1 MLLPATPR
9 LAQQLQFLVEI
20 DKLKLILRRNPLC
33 SDPRRENDAEHCWH
47 LLAMAAVLAE
57 YAPGPVDL
65 LRVMQMLLVHDLVEI
80 DAGDTFI
87 YDAQGLSTQTD
98 RELKAAERI
107 FPLLPVD
114 QALEFRALWDE
125 FERAETTDAQFAHA
139 LDRLQP
145 VLANFIHS
153 GGAWK
158 EHHVT
163 SEQILQRV
171 QKIHRGAPTLG
182 AYAEELVR
190 KLVEDGHLV

>member
-1 MLLPATPR
+1 MSSPTVPR
-9 LAQQLQFLVEI
+9 LSQQLHFLVEI

-33 SDPRRENDAEHCWH
+33 NDPRRENDAEHCWH
-47 LLAMAAVLAE
+47 LLAMATVLAE
-57 YAPGPVDL
+57 YAPAPVHL

-87 YDAQGLSTQTD
+87 YDAQGLSTQAE

-107 FPLLPVD
+107 FPLLPPD
-114 QALEFRALWDE
+114 QAAEYRGLWDE
-125 FERAETTDAQFAHA
+125 FEAAQTPDAQFAHA

-145 VLANFIHS
+145 VLANAIHS

-163 SEQILQRV
+163 AEAILQRV

-190 KLVEDGHLV
+190 KLVTEGHLT